1 MPSWLASGQACDGF
15 LNDREKVL
23 VPVMVSGYIQEPCPT
38 LITVVLRGSQEHAE
52 PVQPTVLIGSLTGA
66 IHPDCYT
73 AH

>member
-38 LITVVLRGSQEHAE
+38 LITVVL
-52 PVQPTVLIGSLTGA
+52 
-66 IHPDCYT
+66 
-73 AH
+73 